1 MAAARR
7 VIWMLPTFGDD
18 PHVLGVVS
26 NMTRTRTSPERLTA
40 SQWEASAIFQD
51 LDTPNFLAKK
61 SCLLCRFCN
70 LDVFSTTPC
79 QKVANKIATQLTVFG
94 PQRLRIVA
102 HGRDSREASSIVAFR
117 ILSLD
122 DWIQDDQSK
131 DYGLKRCVAI
141 RQVGRPRCGR
151 KGVCVA
157 LDDDG
162 KSIVAPSD
170 ELGGTMCWECSAL
183 PTRLSLLRVKH
194 QVLAANRTSRAELLK
209 EDLHAGMHTLFQTQT
224 RRRLGRDARMSG
236 WWCNPQNSVHDIGN
250 QRHTR
255 AEPWLREQGDAPA
268 VHPHPTQKEAYGKA
282 SDTVAVGGDFC
293 GQSALAK
300 QINVRTPSGKLTDT
314 LLSDIRTG
322 VKAVN
327 VDLDGCESAIWMKAD
342 SDFDE
347 DDGTTLHQRQTSP
360 DFECQNLRSAY
371 EEPSSV
377 GHPLRDSLIVSSP
390 PGSLPRTASAVD
402 NTDPSAEETRAEL
415 LDGALLSVSYG
426 ERIHKTDVDEAERF
440 GSIWRMDAAVR
451 RFH

>member
-40 SQWEASAIFQD
+40 LQWEASAIFQD

-70 LDVFSTTPC
+70 LDAFSTTPC

-268 VHPHPTQKEAYGKA
+268 VHPHPIQKEAYGKA
-282 SDTVAVGGDFC
+282 SDTVAVVCLLFIPLSVY
-293 GQSALAK
+293 QIPAQYLSHAVFAL
-300 QINVRTPSGKLTDT
+300 GKYT
-314 LLSDIRTG
+314 
-322 VKAVN
+322 V
-327 VDLDGCESAIWMKAD
+327 
-342 SDFDE
+342 
-347 DDGTTLHQRQTSP
+347 
-360 DFECQNLRSAY
+360 
-371 EEPSSV
+371 
-377 GHPLRDSLIVSSP
+377 SLP

-415 LDGALLSVSYG
+415 LDVSYG
-426 ERIHKTDVDEAERF
+426 ERIHETDVDEAERF
-440 GSIWRMDAAVR
+440 GSIWHMDAAAYKTPSGVSQAPYNGCVFALAVKAVDAR
-451 RFH
+451 